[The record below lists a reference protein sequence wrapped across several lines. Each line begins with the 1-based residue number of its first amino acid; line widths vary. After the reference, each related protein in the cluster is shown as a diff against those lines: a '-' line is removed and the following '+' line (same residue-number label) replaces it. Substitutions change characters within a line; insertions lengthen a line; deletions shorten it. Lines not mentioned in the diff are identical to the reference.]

1 MLDYSKMRCYDM
13 RMYLLEWTVLNPKAG
28 SDIKYIFKMSKSQLI
43 KTCLY
48 TEDKLSKEDLIE
60 LMDIVKNLLK
70 DAKKR
75 LKDKK
80 EQGESEVNMFND
92 SKITTDSSSIESEH
106 SSEA

>member
-1 MLDYSKMRCYDM
+1 
-13 RMYLLEWTVLNPKAG
+13 
-28 SDIKYIFKMSKSQLI
+28 MSKSQLI

>member
-1 MLDYSKMRCYDM
+1 
-13 RMYLLEWTVLNPKAG
+13 
-28 SDIKYIFKMSKSQLI
+28 MSKSQLI

-48 TEDKLSKEDLIE
+48 TEDKLSKEELIK

-80 EQGESEVNMFND
+80 EQCESEGSMFND
-92 SKITTDSSSIESEH
+92 SKISTESTDSISIEPDDL
-106 SSEA
+106 

>member
-28 SDIKYIFKMSKSQLI
+28 SDIKYIFNMSKSQLI

-92 SKITTDSSSIESEH
+92 SKISTDSSSIEPDDT
-106 SSEA
+106 SEA

>member
-1 MLDYSKMRCYDM
+1 
-13 RMYLLEWTVLNPKAG
+13 
-28 SDIKYIFKMSKSQLI
+28 
-43 KTCLY
+43 
-48 TEDKLSKEDLIE
+48 
-60 LMDIVKNLLK
+60 MDIVKNLLK